1 MKKALFRLLCAAMAV
16 FLLIPMIPQVRAGS
30 QGISLSQYIRNAEKR
45 HFVESMLSYHIRENE
60 SIFAVEICFK
70 SMSYSLVQKDST
82 SSGTHNYRH
91 CTTFW
96 L

>member
-45 HFVESMLSYHIRENE
+45 HFVESMLSYHLRENE
-60 SIFAVEICFK
+60 TVRKTLEEGYSAVFFFEGC
-70 SMSYSLVQKDST
+70 SDNM
-82 SSGTHNYRH
+82 
-91 CTTFW
+91 
-96 L
+96 